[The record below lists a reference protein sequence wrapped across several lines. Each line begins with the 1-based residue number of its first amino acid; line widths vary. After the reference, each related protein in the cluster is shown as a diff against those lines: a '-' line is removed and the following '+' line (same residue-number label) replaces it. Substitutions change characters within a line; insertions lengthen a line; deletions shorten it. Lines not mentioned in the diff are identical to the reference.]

1 MTCRTIV
8 DDGAAQRRATT
19 AGVGISINSLW
30 NIAHDLKTGRLIRVL
45 PGWRLNERTVLWLV
59 YPRSNVLTPKTRIF
73 IDFLIERLGNRP
85 EWSDRA
91 GA

>member
-1 MTCRTIV
+1 MT
-8 DDGAAQRRATT
+8 D
-19 AGVGISINSLW
+19 